1 MILYIGLDDTDTP
14 TSEGTNQ
21 LARRIARALPS
32 GCRCRAILR
41 HQLLRDPRVPCTSK
55 NGCASL
61 LIEGHGGWRRELV
74 PLLIETVRSAHHPG
88 SDPGLCVAERV
99 PSAAIEFGR
108 LCRSRLVRQEEA
120 RELALACDIELHGL
134 GGSEDGVIGALAAV
148 GLAASGEDGR
158 VVHLAGWPWP
168 DDFSGAQT
176 LAALRARGVE
186 EVRELASG
194 ALVSEGIVDVG
205 KRLRPAYRG
214 SRVVLFVE
222 RAVPPEEPA
231 AVNPVWRGLKLD

>member
-21 LARRIARALPS
+21 LARRIAMALPP
-32 GCRCRAILR
+32 GYACKAIFR

-61 LIEGHGGWRRELV
+61 LIEGGGDWRRGLV
-74 PLLIETVRSAHHPG
+74 PMLIEAVRSAYRDG
-88 SDPGLCVAERV
+88 SDPGLCVAETV
-99 PSAAIEFGR
+99 PAQVIEFGR
-108 LCRSRLVRQEEA
+108 VCQSRLVRQEDA
-120 RELALACDIELHGL
+120 RELAAACGIELHGL

-168 DDFSGAQT
+168 DEFSGPRT
-176 LAALRARGVE
+176 LAALRARGIE
-186 EVRELASG
+186 EVRERGSG
-194 ALVSEGIVDVG
+194 ATVSEGTVDVG
-205 KRLRPAYRG
+205 KRLRPAHRD

-222 RAVPPEEPA
+222 RAEPEVGAAETPA
-231 AVNPVWRGLKLD
+231 WRALKLD